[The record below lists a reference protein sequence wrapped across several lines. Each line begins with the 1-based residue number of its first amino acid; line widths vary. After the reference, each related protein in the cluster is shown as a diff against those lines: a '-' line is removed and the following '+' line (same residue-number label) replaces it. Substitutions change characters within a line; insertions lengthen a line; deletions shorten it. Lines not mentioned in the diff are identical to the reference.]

1 MTILSMLITCLRI
14 LLGAILLFAGIA
26 KLSNFGAFIVNVDS
40 YQMLPTGFIKPI
52 SYLLVSAEITLG
64 LVLIIGYFSRGAGI
78 LSSFLFLIF
87 AVALA
92 NVILKKLPISDC
104 GCGNFLFSLFDII
117 GFQIT
122 TVSWRTVFMD
132 IVLAAVSFGIAN
144 SPHQGYGLESL
155 MTKMSESNSVSQ
167 K

>member
-26 KLSNFGAFIVNVDS
+26 KLSNFGAFIINVDS
-40 YQMLPTGFIKPI
+40 YQMLPLGFVRPI

-64 LVLIIGYFSRGAGI
+64 VVLIVGYFSRGACI
-78 LSSFLFLIF
+78 LSSFIFLIF

-104 GCGNFLFSLFDII
+104 GCGNFLFSLLDII

-122 TVSWRTVFMD
+122 TVSWRTVLMD
-132 IVLAAVSFGIAN
+132 IILATVSYGIVI
-144 SPHQGYGLESL
+144 SPHQGYGLELL
-155 MTKMSESNSVSQ
+155 MPKMRESNSVSH